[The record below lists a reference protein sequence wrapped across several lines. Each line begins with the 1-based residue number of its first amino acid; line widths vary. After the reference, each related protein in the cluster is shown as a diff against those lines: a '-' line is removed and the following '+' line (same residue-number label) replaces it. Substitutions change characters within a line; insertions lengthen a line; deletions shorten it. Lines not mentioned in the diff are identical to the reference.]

1 MAFFR
6 NTAVNLL
13 NLHYGIFAIVTTGGG
28 AFICVYLLKAGVSA
42 PGVLAAMAVI
52 LLARFLIRPMVVPL
66 AVRFGLKRLVILGTV
81 LMATQFPVLA
91 EVHGAN
97 LALYGYILAGAI
109 ADTVYWSSYHAF
121 FAVLGDAEHRG
132 HQLGMREA
140 ISAVV
145 GIVSPIAMGWVL
157 VAFGPRTAFGASAA
171 AAVLAALPLL
181 WTPKIEVAREAPG
194 AFRAAWPGVKI
205 FLTDG
210 WMGSGLVFVW
220 QLALFV
226 SLGENYL
233 HFGGA
238 LALAALVGAIAGLF
252 LGRYI
257 DSGGGIRALLVAT
270 GGLAAVILLRAAS
283 SGHPVLAVAANAL
296 ANVGNCLYIP
306 VEMTAVYN
314 LAKRSPCTLRFH
326 VATEGAWDV
335 GGGSASL
342 IAAGM
347 LWAGLPISAA
357 LLLPL
362 VGLVTGFVLLR
373 RYYTEHGEIRQLE
386 PVAVTGATPTTEI

>member
-13 NLHYGIFAIVTTGGG
+13 NLHYGAFAIVLNG
-28 AFICVYLLKAGVSA
+28 AGPFICVYLLKAGLPA
-42 PGVLAAMAVI
+42 PGVLVAMAAI

-66 AVRFGLKRLVILGTV
+66 AVRFGLKRLVILGTI

-91 EVHGAN
+91 EVRGAN
-97 LALYGYILAGAI
+97 LALYGYILTGAI

-121 FAVLGDAEHRG
+121 FASLGDAEHRG

-140 ISAVV
+140 IAAIV
-145 GIVSPIAMGWVL
+145 GIVSPIAMGAVL
-157 VAFGPRTAFGASAA
+157 VAFGPRAAFGASAVA
-171 AAVLAALPLL
+171 ALLAAVPLL
-181 WTPKIEVAREAPG
+181 WTPHIEVAREAPG

-220 QLALFV
+220 QIALFV
-226 SLGENYL
+226 SLKESYL
-233 HFGGA
+233 NFGGA
-238 LALAALVGAIAGLF
+238 LAIAALVGAIAGLF
-252 LGRYI
+252 LGRHI

-270 GGLAAVILLRAAS
+270 AGLIAVILLRAAS
-283 SGHPVLAVAANAL
+283 PGHALLAVGANAL
-296 ANVGNCLYIP
+296 ASVGNCLYIP
-306 VEMTAVYN
+306 AEMTAVYN
-314 LAKRSPCTLRFH
+314 LAKRSSCTLRFH

-347 LWAGLPISAA
+347 LWAGLPMSAA

-362 VGLVTGFVLLR
+362 IGLAGGFVLLR
-373 RYYTEHGEIRQLE
+373 RYYTEHGEIAQLD